1 MQRIIR
7 GRSSRRQIRTRL
19 AIRSIFFT
27 LTIPG
32 VVVVVIPYLI
42 LRLTG
47 PVRVHALS
55 PAQVFSL
62 SLWVISITVLLHCIW
77 NFARAGEG
85 TLAPSDPPR
94 QLVVTG
100 LYTYTRNPMY
110 IAVVGALLCEAI
122 FFSSLGIFLF
132 SLFALVSTH
141 LFVVLYEEPRLKSLF
156 GSSYT
161 AYIKS
166 VPRWGIRRT
175 PY

>member
-1 MQRIIR
+1 M
-7 GRSSRRQIRTRL
+7 RL

-47 PVRVHALS
+47 PVRVRALS
-55 PAQVFSL
+55 PVQFFTL
-62 SLWVISITVLLHCIW
+62 MLWLISITVLLHRIW
-77 NFARAGEG
+77 NFARVGEG
-85 TLAPSDPPR
+85 TLAPIDPPK

-110 IAVVGALLCEAI
+110 VAVVSALFSEAI
-122 FFSSLGIFLF
+122 YFSSLGIFLF

-141 LFVVLYEEPRLKSLF
+141 LFVVLYEEPKLKALF

-175 PY
+175 PYQRNPEA